1 MDFIPPET
9 TLIAS
14 LQTPPIGLPQTFP
27 ATFAEKVAEQTESAY
42 EAAQLDPE
50 RFSPEPDLFY
60 TDEYA
65 PRLTEMI
72 DHVIEQEGP
81 IHEEVL
87 VRRIARFHGFKRAGN
102 QIQDIVLAIA
112 KRRQSHSREKSGLFF
127 WPKEGFEERLA
138 PTRWK
143 GRDDEMRKVEYICQE
158 EIRAIDKLLG
168 TNGDPVELARN
179 LGISRLSQF
188 ARERLSE
195 AMGE

>member
-1 MDFIPPET
+1 LTHNFW
-9 TLIAS
+9 A
-14 LQTPPIGLPQTFP
+14 TP
-27 ATFAEKVAEQTESAY
+27 AEEPAEQTNSSY
-42 EAAQLDPE
+42 EVALLDPE
-50 RFSPEPDLFY
+50 QFSPEPDLFY

-65 PRLTEMI
+65 SRLTEMI

-112 KRRQSHSREKSGLFF
+112 KRRQSHSREKAGLFF
-127 WPKEGFEERLA
+127 WPKEGFEARRA
-138 PTRWK
+138 PARWK
-143 GRDDEMRKVEYICQE
+143 DRDDEMRKVEYICME

-179 LGISRLSQF
+179 LGIARLSQF
-188 ARERLSE
+188 AKERLIE
-195 AMGE
+195 VVGE